1 MEIKVSEEIK
11 KACPQF
17 AGIAIRATV
26 KNTAYSESLWKKI
39 DEFTVRYR
47 EMYTTDS
54 IKDMVTIHATR
65 EAYKKCG
72 KDPSRYRPSGEALCR
87 RILRGIPLYQIDTLV
102 DLINLVSI
110 RHGYSIGGFDAD
122 KIQGDTLV
130 LGIGKSGEPYEG
142 IGRGELNIE
151 GMVRYREMYTTDSI
165 KDMVTIHATREAYKK
180 CGKDPSRYRPS
191 GEALCRRIL
200 RGISLY
206 QIDTLVDLI
215 NLVSIRYGYSIGG
228 FDADKIQGDTLV
240 LGIGKSGE
248 PYEGIGRGELNI
260 EGMPV
265 YRDAMGGI
273 GTPTSDNE
281 RTKLEAGTTH
291 LLTIINGYSGKEG
304 LQEAADY
311 MLELLKEFAAS
322 KDEELI
328 YF

>member
-26 KNTAYSESLWKKI
+26 ENTAYSESLWKKI
-39 DEFTVRYR
+39 DEFT
-47 EMYTTDS
+47 
-54 IKDMVTIHATR
+54 I
-65 EAYKKCG
+65 
-72 KDPSRYRPSGEALCR
+72 
-87 RILRGIPLYQIDTLV
+87 
-102 DLINLVSI
+102 
-110 RHGYSIGGFDAD
+110 
-122 KIQGDTLV
+122 
-130 LGIGKSGEPYEG
+130 
-142 IGRGELNIE
+142 
-151 GMVRYREMYTTDSI
+151 RYREMYTTDSI

-228 FDADKIQGDTLV
+228 FDEDKIQGDTLV

-265 YRDAMGGI
+265 YRDAMGTQISCKTLLPGH
-273 GTPTSDNE
+273 TE
-281 RTKLEAGTTH
+281 
-291 LLTIINGYSGKEG
+291 LTIHLASHLRGNAKSSPVLIGYINRFNKIMSRCTEKIFHRTVYRTHFFHRSRCSH
-304 LQEAADY
+304 LIPFFQCFA
-311 MLELLKEFAAS
+311 ML
-322 KDEELI
+322 
-328 YF
+328 

>member
-1 MEIKVSEEIK
+1 MKIEVSEEIK

-17 AGIAIRATV
+17 AGVAISATV
-26 KNTAYSESLWKKI
+26 KNSAFSEDLWKKI

-47 EMYTTDS
+47 ETYTTDS

-65 EAYKKCG
+65 DAYKKCG

-110 RHGYSIGGFDAD
+110 R
-122 KIQGDTLV
+122 
-130 LGIGKSGEPYEG
+130 
-142 IGRGELNIE
+142 
-151 GMVRYREMYTTDSI
+151 
-165 KDMVTIHATREAYKK
+165 
-180 CGKDPSRYRPS
+180 
-191 GEALCRRIL
+191 
-200 RGISLY
+200 
-206 QIDTLVDLI
+206 
-215 NLVSIRYGYSIGG
+215 YGYSIGG
-228 FDADKIQGDTLV
+228 FDADKIQGDTLI
-240 LGIGKSGE
+240 LGIGKAGE

-265 YRDAMGGI
+265 YRDAVGGI

-281 RTKLEAGTTH
+281 RTKLELGTTQ

-311 MLELLKEFAAS
+311 MMELLREFAAS
-322 KDEELI
+322 ENEYFI